1 MNKQIEKLQQIL
13 NNHCNKLQLMIDTKK
28 GKKLI
33 NKQKKIIETYE
44 DKLKTCEVLSTII
57 YNHQS

>member
-1 MNKQIEKLQQIL
+1 
-13 NNHCNKLQLMIDTKK
+13 MIDTKK